1 MSEYRA
7 ELVDAANAMIDRASP
22 SHEVPL
28 QHADDAVWRALHDA
42 GFTTLGVPEESGGS
56 GGSLADA
63 LEIVSV
69 LSRRGAATP
78 IVEHGVLAA
87 WIAAEAGLSLGD
99 DIATV
104 STKGEIAVRDDG
116 AGGLIL
122 DGRLEAVVWGEL
134 ARTVVVVIP
143 REPTCHV
150 ALVSTD
156 HASVTVLPGT
166 DTTGIPVNDIVL
178 TGTPVTRHGCAEDV
192 VRDDVTRRGALA
204 YTTASAA
211 AARAV
216 CDATVRYAGERT
228 QFGRPLAKFQAVQ
241 QRLAQLASVT
251 KAVETAAATARAS
264 VDADAPSSAVDVAA
278 AATFVFASAR
288 EIGAAGHQIHGAIGF
303 TSEHALGRST
313 TSLWAWRERWESED
327 HWADQVASHVLDQ
340 GFDLWDV
347 VTGFEPGRDIVKG
360 EISA

>member
-7 ELVDAANAMIDRASP
+7 DLIDAANAMIDRAGT

-28 QHADDAVWRALHDA
+28 RHADDAVWRALQNA
-42 GFTTLGVPEESGGS
+42 GFTALGVPEQSGGS
-56 GGSLADA
+56 GGSLSDA
-63 LEIVSV
+63 LDIVSV
-69 LSRRGAATP
+69 LASRGVATP

-87 WIAAEAGLSLGD
+87 WIAAEAGMSLD
-99 DIATV
+99 DDVATV
-104 STKGEIAVRDDG
+104 SAKGEIAARDDG

-134 ARTVVVVIP
+134 ARTVVVLVSC
-143 REPTCHV
+143 EPTCRI

-156 HASVTVLPGT
+156 HKSVRVLPGT

-178 TGTPVTRHGCAEDV
+178 SGTPVSRHGTAENL
-192 VRDDVTRRGALA
+192 VRDDVIRRGALA
-204 YTTASAA
+204 YAAASAA
-211 AARAV
+211 SARAI

-264 VDADAPSSAVDVAA
+264 VDAGASSSAVDVAA
-278 AATFVFASAR
+278 AAAFVFASAR
-288 EIGAAGHQIHGAIGF
+288 EISAAGHQIHGAIGF

-313 TSLWAWRERWESED
+313 TSLWTWRERWESED
-327 HWADQVASHVLDQ
+327 YWADQVASHVLDQ
-340 GFDLWDV
+340 GLDLWDV
-347 VTGFEPGRDIVKG
+347 VTGFEPDRNAVNG